1 MLGMADPEMMVSSSG
16 WMPIAAVLLL
26 VMGLLLALKMT
37 APSDSKGDR
46 S

>member
-1 MLGMADPEMMVSSSG
+1 MYGMANPEMMVLNNG
-16 WMPIAAVLLL
+16 WIPVAALFLL

-37 APSDSKGDR
+37 ASSDSKGDR